1 MKKLINIAI
10 LSLLITSIG
19 CGKTESNPD
28 KNVSKK
34 KSRYVILTKEGIEYG
49 KFGIK
54 DGVPFL
60 IDGKATDALIGVGNN
75 GLTINLM
82 SGEVTTTSG
91 ALFIMLMKNATGV
104 GQYTFDGLSISGFD
118 GSGTDFT
125 YRTDPGELNMYQ
137 YSTGEKMIR
146 TRPSGGSCNLVG
158 SGTFG
163 RTEVTVTQYTDNNDG
178 HWLFEGSFTVRLHGI
193 NDASNCISD
202 QVINVS
208 GYFYS
213 EN

>member
-125 YRTDPGELNMYQ
+125 YRTDPGELNMYL
-137 YSTGEKMIR
+137 YSTGEKIIR
-146 TRPSGGSCNLVG
+146 TPEGNGACIDKH

-163 RTEVTVTQYTDNNDG
+163 TTEVIVTKFTNNNDG
-178 HWLFEGSFTVRLHGI
+178 HWLIEGNFTARLNGS
-193 NDASNCISD
+193 NASSKCESD
-202 QVINVS
+202 RVLTVT